1 MFRTIIYLILFIL
14 TIVFLFQNGSEP
26 VTLKFLNFKTPTP
39 IPVGFVFVAAL
50 LIGAVVVWLYHL
62 PQIII
67 LKRKVKILDKKIT
80 SLMEELKRKENEINE
95 MKKKKE
101 ELESKLKEE
110 SLSEKVVEKTEE
122 KKSEEKE
129 IKEDQKRAL
138 FGFLKRKTKDEDK
151 KDS

>member
-14 TIVFLFQNGSEP
+14 TIIFLFQNGSEP

-67 LKRKVKILDKKIT
+67 LKRKVKILDRKIT

-101 ELESKLKEE
+101 ELESKFKEE

-129 IKEDQKRAL
+129 IKEPQKRAL